1 MAAVALAKGSCLG
14 AAIRTPAIPSASTS
28 SRDAVFRS
36 FSGLT
41 LSEKMEQSVPALR
54 STAAKVAP
62 LQIGLLVEAK
72 LINRKELRLKRHRRI
87 RKKISG
93 TSDRP
98 RMAVYRS
105 NAHIYVQ
112 VIDDEN
118 QCTIAASSTVK
129 KGLRETLEKTAGATC
144 EHAAAVGKDIAEQLL
159 AKGINAVKY
168 DRGGFVFH
176 GRIKALADAAREAGV
191 VF

>member
-1 MAAVALAKGSCLG
+1 MAASALAKGSCF
-14 AAIRTPAIPSASTS
+14 AAALTTPAIPSTSFS
-28 SRDAVFRS
+28 SRDAVFRN

-41 LSEKMEQSVPALR
+41 LSDKFQQNAVAMGK
-54 STAAKVAP
+54 STSRVAP
-62 LQIGLLVEAK
+62 RQVGLVIEAK
-72 LINRKELRLKRHRRI
+72 QINRREMRLKRHRRI

-93 TSDRP
+93 SPDRP

-105 NAHIYVQ
+105 NEHIYVQ

-118 QCTIAASSTVK
+118 QVTLAASSTVK
-129 KGLRETLEKTAGATC
+129 KGLRETLTKTAGATC
-144 EHAAAVGKDIAEQLL
+144 EHAAIVGKDIAEQLQ

-168 DRGGFVFH
+168 DRGGFVYH
-176 GRIKALADAAREAGV
+176 GRVKALADAAREAGL